1 MGRQEQATPFSVKLP
16 GAGYPKKGFKPP
28 VGAWM
33 QARADL
39 LGRLVAAQPGIAAI
53 LDRELIGKTFSLAD
67 RHSQRAWSL
76 LYYALWHSHHVMR
89 LPVGGDI
96 GETLSLAAR
105 G

>member
-1 MGRQEQATPFSVKLP
+1 
-16 GAGYPKKGFKPP
+16 
-28 VGAWM
+28 
-33 QARADL
+33 
-39 LGRLVAAQPGIAAI
+39 
-53 LDRELIGKTFSLAD
+53 
-67 RHSQRAWSL
+67 